1 MKGKIKEY
9 LGCDDAKAAYI
20 ETKLLQIDDSLKPML
35 AKWLQNDEVSGDEVF
50 HGYSIHMLMGTYRMK
65 FTGAI
70 LTLDWIIK
78 DPASAEKALKYG
90 IR

>member
-1 MKGKIKEY
+1 MKEKIKEY
-9 LGCDDAKAAYI
+9 LGCDDAKAAYT
-20 ETKLLQIDDSLKPML
+20 ENKLLQIDESLKPIL
-35 AKWLQNDEVSGDEVF
+35 EEWLQDDEVSSDAMF
-50 HGYSIHMLMGTYRMK
+50 HGYSINMLMGRYRMK

-70 LTLDWIIK
+70 LTLDWIVK